1 MLTSNLADFFHYR
14 DITQATKTDDIE
26 ATNQLVHLEY
36 SDYYS
41 RVILGII
48 TSFMS
53 LLSVLKFKTAKSLP
67 GCESGSQ
74 ISAQAIN
81 SSSSS
86 SS

>member
-67 GCESGSQ
+67 GCERGSQ
-74 ISAQAIN
+74 I
-81 SSSSS
+81 
-86 SS
+86 